1 MDEPTYNTSF
11 DDLEQRAS
19 GAPLDDEPS
28 LSILEDEIVDKNI
41 NLSTYVEEL
50 KKQNERFEY
59 DSTNPDTKYFNA
71 GVQNNLPKV
80 NTSNIDFPVV
90 SEEYSPLGN
99 KPKKYSTNDQNVE
112 LNVSQTRESR
122 LRGKARLRESK
133 SAENLN
139 LSNDSIGESA
149 DVTTMIEDY
158 PLVPCTSVLQNSELF
173 KLKSIMN
180 LDNSRASKKMYAKHF
195 SYKQNNNKNRT
206 TRKTI
211 FEAYEE
217 FPDYLGYY
225 FRELYRSTIEEL
237 YDQGRIEDP
246 SNLYE
251 NEQDLNTVLPGMTQK
266 GIDDNKTHV
275 TQSMQGLYYMNSV
288 KPPNDYL
295 QYRLPE
301 TNRSKLAIFD
311 MDETLIHCIPDRKVR
326 SDTGS
331 SDMKQTDV
339 LLKCE
344 LSPGRVEYLPVNIRP
359 YIKEAIIHLK
369 QWYQVIVFT
378 ASKKE
383 YADPILNYIDPDGTL
398 IETR

>member
-1 MDEPTYNTSF
+1 
-11 DDLEQRAS
+11 
-19 GAPLDDEPS
+19 
-28 LSILEDEIVDKNI
+28 
-41 NLSTYVEEL
+41 
-50 KKQNERFEY
+50 
-59 DSTNPDTKYFNA
+59 
-71 GVQNNLPKV
+71 
-80 NTSNIDFPVV
+80 
-90 SEEYSPLGN
+90 
-99 KPKKYSTNDQNVE
+99 
-112 LNVSQTRESR
+112 
-122 LRGKARLRESK
+122 
-133 SAENLN
+133 
-139 LSNDSIGESA
+139 
-149 DVTTMIEDY
+149 
-158 PLVPCTSVLQNSELF
+158 
-173 KLKSIMN
+173 
-180 LDNSRASKKMYAKHF
+180 
-195 SYKQNNNKNRT
+195 
-206 TRKTI
+206 
-211 FEAYEE
+211 
-217 FPDYLGYY
+217 
-225 FRELYRSTIEEL
+225 
-237 YDQGRIEDP
+237 
-246 SNLYE
+246 
-251 NEQDLNTVLPGMTQK
+251 
-266 GIDDNKTHV
+266 V